1 MAMVDYKTEALS
13 LGGGCVGYRQRI
25 FQLRSK
31 KKSGPSIQKMV
42 QIGGKNVPAT
52 NITFQNWHRDQSKPV
67 DPDQNDELC
76 FLALEFGND
85 IPLFSIH

>member
-1 MAMVDYKTEALS
+1 M
-13 LGGGCVGYRQRI
+13 R
-25 FQLRSK
+25 
-31 KKSGPSIQKMV
+31 
-42 QIGGKNVPAT
+42 GKNVPTT
-52 NITFQNWHRDQSKPV
+52 NIIFQNWHRDQSKPV

>member
-31 KKSGPSIQKMV
+31 KKSGPSIQKMA
-42 QIGGKNVPAT
+42 QIGADNVLTT
-52 NITFQNWHRDQSKPV
+52 NITFQNWHPDQSKPV
-67 DPDQNDELC
+67 DPDENLS
-76 FLALEFGND
+76 L
-85 IPLFSIH
+85 LFYIL